1 MNEKFKRGTIKTRLI
16 VLPLLVVFLVV
27 ASMGIFSSYFLKTS
41 LMEEKKE
48 SSFYLVEKLIKNME
62 DNNSSLEII
71 NNSLNEKIIA
81 AAKVTINNE
90 ELLSDAHLKVLAN
103 TLGVAQIN
111 WYDYSGEIIY
121 SNIESYLGWKAESGH
136 PVYDFMKGTEREHI
150 EDIRIDTE
158 SQEYVKFGYM
168 KGFGGS
174 FVQIGIN
181 ANKVQKLVEAFSLQ
195 TLVDKI
201 SEDEEIIYVS
211 YISKDLQIVAHN
223 EEEKIGT
230 IIDDKGSTSSAL
242 DGVPYSEM
250 VRSGDGDLLDLY
262 YPVYIGGELVGA
274 MNIGYSLDSMNNNV
288 RKNTIVIITGAAIA
302 FTVLS
307 LILYNASRYVVK
319 ITENLKTQ
327 VKYMEEGDFS
337 RDISEDLV
345 NKNDELG
352 EISHAIEIM
361 QNSIR
366 GVIRKVM
373 EASGNLSASSEELTA
388 TTEQSATAAEEVAR
402 AIEEIASGA
411 TEQAKDT
418 ENGVLSINEL
428 GNIVSQNEFELQDL
442 NSAVEEVNALKNE
455 GLTILEDLIEITK
468 SSNKSSIEVRQ
479 TIINTNESA
488 DKISKASEMIKSIA
502 DQTNLLALNAAIEAA
517 RAGEAGRGFAV
528 VAEEIRKLAEESNR
542 FTKEI
547 TEVVEELNQKTMEAV
562 NTIEEVSRINISQ
575 SESVKVTNDKFTGIS
590 DAIEL
595 MKEVIQRV
603 NNSGIQMADKNKEVI
618 KVMENLSAISEENAA
633 GTEEASASV
642 EEQTAAIE
650 QISSASEQ
658 LAILAEQLTQ
668 EIKQFKV

>member
-1 MNEKFKRGTIKTRLI
+1 
-16 VLPLLVVFLVV
+16 
-27 ASMGIFSSYFLKTS
+27 
-41 LMEEKKE
+41 MEEKKE
-48 SSFYLVEKLIKNME
+48 NSFYLVEKLIKNME

-71 NNSLNEKIIA
+71 NNSLNEKIIS

-90 ELLSDAHLKVLAN
+90 ELLSNAHLKILAN

-121 SNIESYLGWKAESGH
+121 SNIESYLGWKAEQGH
-136 PVYDFMKGTEREHI
+136 PVYDFMKRTEREFI

-158 SQEYVKFGYM
+158 SQDYVKFGYM
-168 KGFGGS
+168 KGFGGT

-181 ANKVQKLVEAFSLQ
+181 ANKVQKLTEAFSLQ

-201 SEDEEIIYVS
+201 SEDEEIVYVS
-211 YISKDLQIVAHN
+211 YIDKDLQIVAHN
-223 EEEKIGT
+223 EEEKIG
-230 IIDDKGSTSSAL
+230 IITDEKGSTSSAL
-242 DGVPYSEM
+242 NGVPYSEIIKTA
-250 VRSGDGDLLDLY
+250 DGDLLDLY
-262 YPVYIGGELVGA
+262 YPVYIDGELVGA
-274 MNIGYSLDSMNNNV
+274 MNIGYSLDNVNNNV
-288 RKNTIVIITGAAIA
+288 RKNTIIIISGAAIA
-302 FTVLS
+302 FIVLS

-319 ITENLKTQ
+319 ITEDLKTQ

-337 RDISEDLV
+337 RDISKDLV

-361 QNSIR
+361 QNSVR
-366 GVIRKVM
+366 GVIRKVI
-373 EASGNLSASSEELTA
+373 EAAENLSASSEELTA

-418 ENGVLSINEL
+418 ETGVLSINKL
-428 GNIVSQNEFELQDL
+428 GDIVSQNEFELQDL
-442 NSAVEEVNALKNE
+442 NSAVEKVNALKNE
-455 GLTILEDLIEITK
+455 GLTILTDLIEITK

-542 FTKEI
+542 FTEEI
-547 TEVVEELNQKTMEAV
+547 TEVVEELSQKTMEAV
-562 NTIEEVSRINISQ
+562 NIIEEVSKINLSQ

-603 NNSGIQMADKNKEVI
+603 NNSGIQMAEKNKEVI